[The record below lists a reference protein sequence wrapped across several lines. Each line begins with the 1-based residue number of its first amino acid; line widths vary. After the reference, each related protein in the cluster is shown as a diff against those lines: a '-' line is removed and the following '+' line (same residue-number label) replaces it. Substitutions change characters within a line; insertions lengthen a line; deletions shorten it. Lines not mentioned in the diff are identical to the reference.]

1 MSQRHNSSSAHG
13 FPESS
18 SATDNNS
25 SPLFHPLSSVQQ
37 AIWFDQVSHPEH
49 TDYHIGFF
57 IGIEGEFNEA
67 LFIRAF
73 DTIVGHRDSLR
84 LQFINTHTLPTQIV
98 ADSLPVSVS
107 IHDFSSYPDAEVRA
121 KQHLDARF
129 SHPFYLNGMLW
140 RSELLKVNN
149 THWYWHFC
157 CHHLI
162 LDGSSLFILLDDV
175 INAYN
180 CLVKG
185 EPLDKSFPSY
195 LDFIKDEQTYLTSRN
210 YTDHLQFWLKR
221 YENLPSPLLNPVKP
235 NQTIQH
241 RQGQPVL
248 WPIEQ
253 TLLERIKNIAAE
265 QGSSILYVIYAVL
278 ACYFSRTT
286 GVDEIVIGVPT
297 HNRKNPR
304 QKETIGV
311 FTSLLPIKV
320 NISPE
325 DTFRDVMHK
334 AKAEMRSC
342 YKYHRVPI
350 VELNRQTHC
359 QQKTGRSQLFDISL
373 SFESFK
379 TNLHLVQEG
388 ASVTCFKIQNNTPSL
403 LAVRIKQYTGTALP
417 EDAANF
423 VAIEFNYSSDYLNTT
438 EVTTLRSRFAALLD
452 AALTSPDIP
461 IMHLPVLPEEE
472 RQKVLVDFN
481 TTQADF
487 PQEMMIH
494 QLFEAQVQRS
504 PDAIAVVFENQF
516 LSYAALNRRANQL
529 AHYLISL
536 GVKPD
541 DRVAV
546 CVERNLDIIV
556 SFLGILKA
564 GGAYVP
570 LDSTYPVKRL
580 NWMLDDSAPR
590 VLITQN
596 ALANQLSHQTTTIV
610 LDIRQPFLTNQPE
623 HNPNLQSIG
632 LTSHHLAYVIYTSG
646 STGQPKGVMIEHHSL
661 CNIISTQKEALDITP
676 NSRVLQFAS
685 NSSDSSIWEFC
696 LTLLTGACLY
706 LAKPAH
712 LRPGEMLFQYLETH
726 RITHVPFLTPTALMV
741 MKALPATVEVLVVAG
756 EACPLT
762 LVKRWAGGRKMFN
775 GYGPTE
781 ATITV
786 TLHLCDSQ
794 TENIMPIGRPIANTQ
809 IYILDSHD
817 QIVPMGVTG
826 ELYIGGVSVARGYLN
841 RPDLTAERFLPDPFS
856 DKPNARMYKT
866 GDLGRWLP
874 DGVIE
879 YLGRNDFQIKLRG
892 FRIELAEIEN
902 HLTQCDGVHEAV
914 VLVCGDQP
922 DEKWLAAYIIA
933 EPNTELTPGALH
945 RQLGQYLAAYMIPR
959 AFVVLD
965 AFPFTPNGKLDRQR
979 LPIPEQDA
987 FITRHYAAPTGEAE
1001 IALSQIWQ
1009 TLLGIAR
1016 VSRHDHFFEL
1026 GGHSLRAVSLIEQLH
1041 GLGWV
1046 LDIRNVFATPIL
1058 KEMAKAMSTKTVKPA
1073 IKQGDATDFTV
1084 PPNFIPAGCHTI
1096 TPDMLTLVSLS
1107 QSEIDTI
1114 VATVS
1119 GGAANIQDIYP
1130 LTPPQE
1136 GILFHSLYQAQSEI
1150 HGDTYL
1156 LRTLLA
1162 FNTRDR
1168 LNHFLAAVQQVIN
1181 RHDSL
1186 RTAVCWQELTQP
1198 VQVVWR
1204 QATLNIN
1211 TFTVS
1216 DSGQDAPSQLLAH
1229 TDLHRQ
1235 RLNLNQAP
1243 LFSAD
1248 IAYDPYKD
1256 EWLLVLRFHHLVS
1269 DHITLE
1275 LMIAEISQLL
1285 SVRDEAHHLVTL
1297 PPVQPYRN
1305 FVAQTLRQPASI
1317 HENYFRDKLADIDT
1331 PTILFGIS
1339 DIHSRNKQVTE
1350 SSHYLDALLTKAI
1363 HKQSQRQ
1370 GVNPSVLFHVALA
1383 QVLAKING
1391 SEDVVFGTVLLGRLG
1406 RMKNNAVINQMMGL
1420 FINTL
1425 PIRFRLTDNSP
1436 QKIVRETYHYLME
1449 LLEHEQAPLTLA
1461 QRCSG
1466 VAPPLPLFNTLL
1478 NYRHSR
1484 SETPFDNWEDI
1495 RQIMIQ
1501 SEGNY
1506 PFYLAVDDLNEK
1518 FRLVCQ
1524 TVSGIDPT
1532 QLLTY
1537 ITTAL
1542 TGLVEA
1548 LATEPQKPLS
1558 DITILPA
1565 RERQQ
1570 LLRDFNATY
1579 SDFTQSA
1586 FKRSAFKEYNNV
1598 VQSDPASRFLIHKLF
1613 EAQAQRTPDA
1623 TAVVFEEHS
1632 LSYRELNQRANH
1644 LAHYLIAQDI
1654 HPDDRVA
1661 LCTERSLNMIIGVL
1675 GILKS
1680 GAAYVPLEPTYP
1692 TERLAY
1698 ILADAAPVLLLTQ
1711 NTVKNRLN
1719 CTIPTVILDDFTQSC
1734 ISPESINNPD
1744 IRTLGLTSHHLAYI
1758 IYTSG
1763 STGQP
1768 KGVMV
1773 EHRSVCNY
1781 LLWALE
1787 YGLTEQQQD
1796 GIVSSPLAFDATVT
1810 SLYLP
1815 ILCGGKI
1822 HLLRDGQ
1829 ELTGLLPLL
1838 LSLKSGALVKI
1849 TPSHFSA
1856 IGQELKATGRTCPA
1870 HCFVVAGETL
1880 PSNTVALW
1888 NELSPDSRIINE
1900 YGPTETTVGCT
1911 IFDTQH
1917 PSCFIDNVPIGH
1929 PIANTRIY
1937 ILDQHGDPVPIGV
1950 EGELYIGGNGVA
1962 RGYLN
1967 QPELTA
1973 ERFLPDHFSTKADA
1987 RLYKTGDLGRWL
1999 PDGTIEYLGRN
2010 DFQVKLRGFRIEL
2023 REIETKL
2030 REYSGVRDAVVII
2043 REHCLNNDGLNN
2055 DGLNNDGLN
2064 NDRLNNNGLNKEG
2077 LNKND
2082 LMNDKHLIAYVQPQ
2096 PDTVLTPAELRHHLA
2111 QQFTEYMLPSAFV
2124 ILDAFPLTH
2133 NGKLNRQALPAPE
2146 QNAFVTRNYAAP
2158 MSTRE
2163 TVLAEIWQ
2171 TLLGPERVGR
2181 YDHFFELGGHS
2192 LTAVNLLEQLRS
2204 RGWSLDLSAVFARPV
2219 LADMAEKIQAIQD
2232 KNADSTVPPNLI
2244 PAECTT
2250 ITPDMLS
2257 LVSLSQHEIDIIA
2270 TTVTGGAA
2278 NIQDIYPLAP
2288 LQEGIL
2294 FHYMMQQQGDTY
2306 LLRHLLTF
2314 DSRIRLDTFLAALQ
2328 QIINRHDI
2336 LRTSF
2341 YWEELSQPVQ
2351 IVWRQAPLHIKAF
2364 VPDDESDIQAQL
2376 LAYTDPLRRRMD
2388 IRQAPLFAID
2398 IAYES
2403 HRNEWLLALSFH
2415 HLVNDNITVRVII
2428 NEMHKLLH
2436 NSAAPLTIPLPYRNF
2451 VAQSLRV
2458 SLAEYEAYFRELLAD
2473 VDTPTAPFGIVN
2485 VHSENNPVTAVTQ
2498 SLDTALSRA
2507 IRLQANRQGVS
2518 ASVLFHVAWARVLA
2532 KISGQEEVIFGTVL
2546 LGHMQENTETEQG
2559 IGLFINTLPIRIR
2572 LMNNSVQDIV
2582 QATYQSLIGL
2592 LEHEQAPLAL
2602 VQRCSGIKP
2611 PLPLFSTLLNYRHN
2625 QQDMT
2630 LDTWEGIR
2638 LKLIPERT
2646 NYPVT
2651 LSVDDLVETFQLVAL
2666 SVDSIEPNRLINYM
2680 TVTLSGLVK
2689 ALESAPQQA
2698 ISNITILPAAERQQ
2712 LLTGFNTTKKE
2723 YPQDK
2728 LIQQLFETQ
2737 AQRTPDNIAVIFEEQ
2752 SLRYEELNRR
2762 ANRLAHYLIAQGI
2775 KPDDRIAICAERSL
2789 EMVIMLLAILKAGA
2803 AYVPLNPEYPTNH
2816 LEHILTD
2823 SEPALILSHHGLQ
2836 RHLPG
2841 TTVPLLIWENQI
2853 WENRIREDKK
2863 FQPYSENQWEEN
2875 PSVAD
2880 LGLTSR
2886 NLAYVLYTSGST
2898 GLPKGVMN
2906 EHRAVINRLLWAKD
2920 EYQLAQ
2926 DDRVLQKT
2934 PFSFDVSVW
2943 EFFLPLLSGAQL
2955 VMARPDGH
2963 KDPRYLQEEIEAR
2976 GITTIHFVPS
2986 MLQSFIHFTPPECC
3000 ASLRQ
3005 ILCSGEPLTYSLQQ
3019 QCQVHFPDSALHN
3032 LYGPTEAAIDV
3043 TAWRC
3048 NAEKHVGLVPIGYPI
3063 ANTQIYILD
3072 KYQQAV
3078 PVGVTGE
3085 IYIGGIGVARG
3096 YLNRPELTA
3105 KQFIHDPFS
3114 PYPDARMYK
3123 SGDLGRWLPDGSID
3137 YQGRN
3142 DFLIKIR
3149 GVRIEPGEIEAKLR
3163 QYPGVRDAVVI
3174 AREQQSGD
3182 KRLIAYVLT
3191 AYALTGQK
3199 MSEPETEPV
3208 PAILYRHLSK
3218 QLPDYMLPDAFV
3230 TLDTFPLTLSGKLDR
3245 QALPEPDQFAIV
3257 TSGYEPP
3264 VGDIETTLVQIWQKL
3279 LKIEQIGRHDNFFE
3293 LGGNSLIMMQLI
3305 VHIQTQFF
3313 INITIAEL
3321 FNFPTLREQ
3330 ASVILSIQINTL
3342 GEENPEALKNIS
3354 DLMSPEELAKIV
3366 NRSIDK

>member
-1 MSQRHNSSSAHG
+1 
-13 FPESS
+13 
-18 SATDNNS
+18 
-25 SPLFHPLSSVQQ
+25 
-37 AIWFDQVSHPEH
+37 
-49 TDYHIGFF
+49 
-57 IGIEGEFNEA
+57 
-67 LFIRAF
+67 
-73 DTIVGHRDSLR
+73 
-84 LQFINTHTLPTQIV
+84 
-98 ADSLPVSVS
+98 
-107 IHDFSSYPDAEVRA
+107 
-121 KQHLDARF
+121 
-129 SHPFYLNGMLW
+129 
-140 RSELLKVNN
+140 
-149 THWYWHFC
+149 
-157 CHHLI
+157 
-162 LDGSSLFILLDDV
+162 
-175 INAYN
+175 
-180 CLVKG
+180 
-185 EPLDKSFPSY
+185 
-195 LDFIKDEQTYLTSRN
+195 
-210 YTDHLQFWLKR
+210 
-221 YENLPSPLLNPVKP
+221 
-235 NQTIQH
+235 
-241 RQGQPVL
+241 
-248 WPIEQ
+248 
-253 TLLERIKNIAAE
+253 
-265 QGSSILYVIYAVL
+265 
-278 ACYFSRTT
+278 
-286 GVDEIVIGVPT
+286 
-297 HNRKNPR
+297 
-304 QKETIGV
+304 
-311 FTSLLPIKV
+311 
-320 NISPE
+320 
-325 DTFRDVMHK
+325 
-334 AKAEMRSC
+334 
-342 YKYHRVPI
+342 
-350 VELNRQTHC
+350 
-359 QQKTGRSQLFDISL
+359 
-373 SFESFK
+373 
-379 TNLHLVQEG
+379 
-388 ASVTCFKIQNNTPSL
+388 
-403 LAVRIKQYTGTALP
+403 
-417 EDAANF
+417 
-423 VAIEFNYSSDYLNTT
+423 
-438 EVTTLRSRFAALLD
+438 
-452 AALTSPDIP
+452 
-461 IMHLPVLPEEE
+461 
-472 RQKVLVDFN
+472 
-481 TTQADF
+481 
-487 PQEMMIH
+487 
-494 QLFEAQVQRS
+494 
-504 PDAIAVVFENQF
+504 
-516 LSYAALNRRANQL
+516 
-529 AHYLISL
+529 
-536 GVKPD
+536 
-541 DRVAV
+541 
-546 CVERNLDIIV
+546 
-556 SFLGILKA
+556 
-564 GGAYVP
+564 
-570 LDSTYPVKRL
+570 
-580 NWMLDDSAPR
+580 
-590 VLITQN
+590 
-596 ALANQLSHQTTTIV
+596 
-610 LDIRQPFLTNQPE
+610 
-623 HNPNLQSIG
+623 
-632 LTSHHLAYVIYTSG
+632 
-646 STGQPKGVMIEHHSL
+646 
-661 CNIISTQKEALDITP
+661 
-676 NSRVLQFAS
+676 
-685 NSSDSSIWEFC
+685 
-696 LTLLTGACLY
+696 
-706 LAKPAH
+706 
-712 LRPGEMLFQYLETH
+712 
-726 RITHVPFLTPTALMV
+726 
-741 MKALPATVEVLVVAG
+741 
-756 EACPLT
+756 
-762 LVKRWAGGRKMFN
+762 
-775 GYGPTE
+775 
-781 ATITV
+781 
-786 TLHLCDSQ
+786 
-794 TENIMPIGRPIANTQ
+794 
-809 IYILDSHD
+809 
-817 QIVPMGVTG
+817 
-826 ELYIGGVSVARGYLN
+826 
-841 RPDLTAERFLPDPFS
+841 
-856 DKPNARMYKT
+856 
-866 GDLGRWLP
+866 
-874 DGVIE
+874 
-879 YLGRNDFQIKLRG
+879 
-892 FRIELAEIEN
+892 
-902 HLTQCDGVHEAV
+902 
-914 VLVCGDQP
+914 
-922 DEKWLAAYIIA
+922 
-933 EPNTELTPGALH
+933 
-945 RQLGQYLAAYMIPR
+945 
-959 AFVVLD
+959 
-965 AFPFTPNGKLDRQR
+965 
-979 LPIPEQDA
+979 
-987 FITRHYAAPTGEAE
+987 
-1001 IALSQIWQ
+1001 
-1009 TLLGIAR
+1009 
-1016 VSRHDHFFEL
+1016 
-1026 GGHSLRAVSLIEQLH
+1026 
-1041 GLGWV
+1041 
-1046 LDIRNVFATPIL
+1046 
-1058 KEMAKAMSTKTVKPA
+1058 
-1073 IKQGDATDFTV
+1073 
-1084 PPNFIPAGCHTI
+1084 
-1096 TPDMLTLVSLS
+1096 
-1107 QSEIDTI
+1107 
-1114 VATVS
+1114 
-1119 GGAANIQDIYP
+1119 
-1130 LTPPQE
+1130 
-1136 GILFHSLYQAQSEI
+1136 
-1150 HGDTYL
+1150 
-1156 LRTLLA
+1156 
-1162 FNTRDR
+1162 
-1168 LNHFLAAVQQVIN
+1168 
-1181 RHDSL
+1181 
-1186 RTAVCWQELTQP
+1186 
-1198 VQVVWR
+1198 
-1204 QATLNIN
+1204 
-1211 TFTVS
+1211 
-1216 DSGQDAPSQLLAH
+1216 
-1229 TDLHRQ
+1229 
-1235 RLNLNQAP
+1235 
-1243 LFSAD
+1243 
-1248 IAYDPYKD
+1248 
-1256 EWLLVLRFHHLVS
+1256 
-1269 DHITLE
+1269 
-1275 LMIAEISQLL
+1275 
-1285 SVRDEAHHLVTL
+1285 
-1297 PPVQPYRN
+1297 
-1305 FVAQTLRQPASI
+1305 
-1317 HENYFRDKLADIDT
+1317 
-1331 PTILFGIS
+1331 
-1339 DIHSRNKQVTE
+1339 
-1350 SSHYLDALLTKAI
+1350 
-1363 HKQSQRQ
+1363 
-1370 GVNPSVLFHVALA
+1370 
-1383 QVLAKING
+1383 
-1391 SEDVVFGTVLLGRLG
+1391 
-1406 RMKNNAVINQMMGL
+1406 
-1420 FINTL
+1420 
-1425 PIRFRLTDNSP
+1425 
-1436 QKIVRETYHYLME
+1436 
-1449 LLEHEQAPLTLA
+1449 
-1461 QRCSG
+1461 
-1466 VAPPLPLFNTLL
+1466 
-1478 NYRHSR
+1478 
-1484 SETPFDNWEDI
+1484 
-1495 RQIMIQ
+1495 
-1501 SEGNY
+1501 
-1506 PFYLAVDDLNEK
+1506 
-1518 FRLVCQ
+1518 
-1524 TVSGIDPT
+1524 
-1532 QLLTY
+1532 
-1537 ITTAL
+1537 
-1542 TGLVEA
+1542 
-1548 LATEPQKPLS
+1548 
-1558 DITILPA
+1558 
-1565 RERQQ
+1565 
-1570 LLRDFNATY
+1570 
-1579 SDFTQSA
+1579 
-1586 FKRSAFKEYNNV
+1586 
-1598 VQSDPASRFLIHKLF
+1598 
-1613 EAQAQRTPDA
+1613 
-1623 TAVVFEEHS
+1623 
-1632 LSYRELNQRANH
+1632 
-1644 LAHYLIAQDI
+1644 
-1654 HPDDRVA
+1654 
-1661 LCTERSLNMIIGVL
+1661 
-1675 GILKS
+1675 
-1680 GAAYVPLEPTYP
+1680 
-1692 TERLAY
+1692 
-1698 ILADAAPVLLLTQ
+1698 
-1711 NTVKNRLN
+1711 
-1719 CTIPTVILDDFTQSC
+1719 
-1734 ISPESINNPD
+1734 
-1744 IRTLGLTSHHLAYI
+1744 
-1758 IYTSG
+1758 
-1763 STGQP
+1763 
-1768 KGVMV
+1768 
-1773 EHRSVCNY
+1773 
-1781 LLWALE
+1781 
-1787 YGLTEQQQD
+1787 
-1796 GIVSSPLAFDATVT
+1796 
-1810 SLYLP
+1810 
-1815 ILCGGKI
+1815 
-1822 HLLRDGQ
+1822 
-1829 ELTGLLPLL
+1829 
-1838 LSLKSGALVKI
+1838 
-1849 TPSHFSA
+1849 
-1856 IGQELKATGRTCPA
+1856 
-1870 HCFVVAGETL
+1870 
-1880 PSNTVALW
+1880 
-1888 NELSPDSRIINE
+1888 
-1900 YGPTETTVGCT
+1900 
-1911 IFDTQH
+1911 
-1917 PSCFIDNVPIGH
+1917 
-1929 PIANTRIY
+1929 
-1937 ILDQHGDPVPIGV
+1937 
-1950 EGELYIGGNGVA
+1950 
-1962 RGYLN
+1962 
-1967 QPELTA
+1967 
-1973 ERFLPDHFSTKADA
+1973 
-1987 RLYKTGDLGRWL
+1987 
-1999 PDGTIEYLGRN
+1999 
-2010 DFQVKLRGFRIEL
+2010 
-2023 REIETKL
+2023 
-2030 REYSGVRDAVVII
+2030 
-2043 REHCLNNDGLNN
+2043 
-2055 DGLNNDGLN
+2055 
-2064 NDRLNNNGLNKEG
+2064 
-2077 LNKND
+2077 
-2082 LMNDKHLIAYVQPQ
+2082 
-2096 PDTVLTPAELRHHLA
+2096 
-2111 QQFTEYMLPSAFV
+2111 
-2124 ILDAFPLTH
+2124 
-2133 NGKLNRQALPAPE
+2133 
-2146 QNAFVTRNYAAP
+2146 